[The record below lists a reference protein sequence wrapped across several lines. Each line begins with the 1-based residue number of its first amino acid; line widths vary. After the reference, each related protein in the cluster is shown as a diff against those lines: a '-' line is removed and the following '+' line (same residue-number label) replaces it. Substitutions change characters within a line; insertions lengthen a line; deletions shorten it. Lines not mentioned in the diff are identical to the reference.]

1 MKGGENLGGFK
12 FFDFLGRKFSNSE
25 VIALNQKLADQVIF
39 KELAL
44 HIGVSYIAN
53 TLSKCEFKVYKNG
66 KEAKDPLYYRLN
78 ISPNPN
84 QSSSQFINQF
94 VEHYFYDGA
103 ALLVQNNNSI
113 YCADNF
119 DIEDDNPLKENI
131 FFNVTFN
138 HHQVKQKYKAKDV
151 FYIKLDNEN
160 VKKLV
165 DALYL
170 QYGEILSQ
178 ALAVYKRTNGAKYK
192 LLLEQYRAGD
202 ASFNEIYKNVLQKQ
216 LKSFMEND
224 NAVYPQFKGMDLQ
237 EFESSNAKDT
247 SDIIAMRKE
256 VFEIV
261 SQALKIPLSMMYG
274 NITNMDEIVKVYLS
288 FCIDPLAD
296 MIGEELTRKY
306 FTYEEWLSGCSVKV
320 DTSSIKHIDILEA
333 ADKVDKLLGCGV
345 GNIDELRGCIGWEPL
360 GTDFSTSYFM
370 SKNYTL
376 ARNILTGEGV
386 NE

>member
-1 MKGGENLGGFK
+1 MSGFK
-12 FFDFLGRKFSNSE
+12 FFDFLGRKLSDTE
-25 VIALNQKLADQVIF
+25 VVSLNQKLTDQVIF
-39 KELAL
+39 KEIAL
-44 HIGVSYIAN
+44 HIGISYIAN

-66 KEAKDPLYYRLN
+66 KEEKDPLYYRLN

-94 VEHYFYDGA
+94 VEHYYYDGH
-103 ALLVQNNNSI
+103 ALLFKHNNFI

-119 DIEDDNPLKENI
+119 DVDDDNPLKENV
-131 FFNVTFN
+131 FFNLTFRN
-138 HHQVKQKYKAKDV
+138 HQLTQKYRSKDV
-151 FYIKLDNEN
+151 FYMKLDDKN
-160 VKKLV
+160 VKKLIDV
-165 DALYL
+165 LYL
-170 QYGEILSQ
+170 QYGEVISQ

-192 LLLEQYRAGD
+192 LLLENYRAGEK
-202 ASFNEIYKNVLQKQ
+202 SFNELYKNVIQKQ
-216 LKSFMEND
+216 LKTFIEND
-224 NAVYPQFKGMDLQ
+224 NSVYPQYKGTDLQ
-237 EFESSNAKDT
+237 EFSARIKKDT

-256 VFEIV
+256 IFEIV

-274 NITNMDEIVKVYLS
+274 NITSMDEIVKVYLS

-306 FTYEEWLSGCSVKV
+306 FTYEDWLSGSCVKV

-345 GNIDELRGCIGWEPL
+345 GNIDELRSCIGWEPL

-376 ARNILTGEGV
+376 AKNILTEEGGE
-386 NE
+386 